1 MCRAHWELRGI
12 TVKLKTTLLLII
24 ERYSIRT
31 RVLEVVGARL
41 RPLDT
46 TTLQFSVCKR
56 GFSFQFS
63 RLQLNLSVKTILRH
77 IMTTDIMRLY
87 MCHTYSAITLTLFFS
102 TLIQVQ
108 EILAVASSDIT

>member
-1 MCRAHWELRGI
+1 MKIEVRRAYCELRGI
-12 TVKLKTTLLLII
+12 RVKLKTTLLLNI

-63 RLQLNLSVKTILRH
+63 RLQLNLSVKTIIH
-77 IMTTDIMRLY
+77 CVNVCQIP
-87 MCHTYSAITLTLFFS
+87 
-102 TLIQVQ
+102 
-108 EILAVASSDIT
+108 